1 MYTTTS
7 LSALVALSLP
17 LLSTA
22 HFLLSYPASRG
33 FNEDTLSQFPCGGQ
47 DTVSSNRTLWPL
59 SGGSIALDMEDASA
73 NIEVLIAFG
82 NNVGSAFNTVLRQTF
97 AETGTGSFCM
107 QDLVVDGV
115 GWNVTEGMN
124 ATIQV
129 VTGEAGT
136 SGGLYNCADITFSK
150 NVSMSVGSCSNA
162 TDVKT
167 TAATVTGNPNT
178 TSTSTESSSG
188 VAAFGGNYRSV
199 GLVAAGIV
207 IASLW

>member
-1 MYTTTS
+1 MYTTTPF
-7 LSALVALSLP
+7 SALVAFSLP
-17 LLSTA
+17 LLSIA

-59 SGGSIALDMEDASA
+59 SSGSIALDMEDASA
-73 NIEVLIAFG
+73 NIEVLIGFG
-82 NNVGSAFNTVLRQTF
+82 NHVGSAFNTVLRQTF
-97 AETGTGSFCM
+97 AETGTGRFCM
-107 QDLVVDGV
+107 EGLVVDGV

-150 NVSMSVGSCSNA
+150 NVSLSVGSCSNA
-162 TDVKT
+162 TDVQT
-167 TAATVTGNPNT
+167 TAATVAGNPNT

-188 VAAFGGNYRSV
+188 AAAFGGNYRSV
-199 GLVAAGIV
+199 GLVAAGVV
-207 IASLW
+207 IASMW

>member
-1 MYTTTS
+1 MYTITL
-7 LSALVALSLP
+7 LSALVAFSLP

-22 HFLLSYPASRG
+22 HFLLSYPTSRG
-33 FNEDTLSQFPCGGQ
+33 FDEDTLSQFPCGGQ

-73 NIEVLIAFG
+73 NIEVLIGFG

-97 AETGTGSFCM
+97 AETGKGSFCM
-107 QDLVVDGV
+107 EDLVVDGAK
-115 GWNVTEGMN
+115 WNVTEGMN

-129 VTGEAGT
+129 VTGEMGT

-150 NVSMSVGSCSNA
+150 NVSTSVGSCSNA

-167 TAATVTGNPNT
+167 TVAATTGNPNT
-178 TSTSTESSSG
+178 TSTSTKSSSG
-188 VAAFGGNYRSV
+188 AATFGGNCISV
-199 GLVAAGIV
+199 GLVTAGV
-207 IASLW
+207 AVASLW